1 MDDLL
6 EEVPEGRRPL
16 RIRHSQAVSFSLYA
30 LLWAGSVLALTP
42 PKGTNIMDD
51 TKTQAPAIVA
61 PWTEE
66 LADEQDAPRVP
77 VLDCMIPIVGYMEV
91 RTLKD
96 VFDNFRE
103 GMILVESR
111 TRGYFLVVPITR

>member
-1 MDDLL
+1 M
-6 EEVPEGRRPL
+6 
-16 RIRHSQAVSFSLYA
+16 
-30 LLWAGSVLALTP
+30 TT
-42 PKGTNIMDD
+42 TN
-51 TKTQAPAIVA
+51 TPAIVA

-91 RTLKD
+91 RTLKE

-111 TRGYFLVVPITR
+111 TRGYFLVVPIVERS